1 MEIRILGP
9 LEVLD
14 GTRPIP
20 VEGPRQRALLALLA
34 TRPNQVLSADH
45 LVAELWGENPPG
57 GAANALQAAVSRLR
71 RALEGAPAGG
81 ARSPRILTRSPGYVL
96 EVDPEAID
104 AARFEHL
111 VAEARRAL
119 ADGDSGRAASLLREA
134 LSLWRGPALAE
145 FAYEPFAQAEI
156 SRLEDLRLGAA
167 EDRMEAE
174 LACGNHAQVAG
185 ELEALVA
192 EHPFRERLRAQ
203 LMVALYRSGRQAEA
217 LEAYRRGREV
227 LVEELGIDPS
237 LELAELEGR
246 ILRQDPALLG
256 PPRLPPAPAP
266 VERPIPGPAPTPA
279 PSEVRKTVTVV
290 FCDLAESTALGERL
304 DPEALRGV
312 MSRYFGLA
320 KEAVH
325 RHGGTVEKF
334 IGDAVMAVFGLPVL
348 HEDDALRAVRAAA
361 DLNEGLQ
368 ELSAE
373 LEQTW
378 GTPLRVR
385 VGVNTGEVV
394 AGEGEGNQ
402 VLVTGDPVNTAA
414 RLQQAAGPGEVLI
427 GEATHRLVAGAVQA
441 TSVPRLSLKGK
452 REGVGAWRV
461 TALVPG
467 AAPYPRRLDAP
478 LMGRRWELAE
488 LRQALH
494 RAAED
499 CTAYLFTVLGP
510 PGVGKTR
517 LGLEFCSAVAEE
529 ATVLQGR
536 CLPYGEGITYWPLR
550 EVLHRAFGEDLVGG
564 IGGLLEGEEHAHL
577 IAERVAGAIGA
588 STAQGSAQEIRWAVR
603 RVVEALA
610 RRRPVVL
617 VLEDLHWAEPA
628 FLDLVDHLADL
639 VVAAPVLL
647 VCLARPELLEDRPAW
662 GGGKRNATTV
672 ELEPLGPNQARALL
686 ANLAPPS
693 AGLPDPERIMAMAE
707 GNPLFLEQLAA
718 AVAEG
723 RAGDGEVLLPETI
736 QALLAARLERL
747 GPGERA
753 VLERAAIVGKEFSE
767 PQLLELLPEEA
778 RQTLARH
785 VEQLVR
791 KRFLRP
797 APSVPTAYLFRHVL
811 VQEAAY
817 RGIPKRTRAELH
829 EIVGYHLEQAYR
841 YRVELGPADERAR
854 TLAARGAAHLA
865 EGGRRAM
872 NRADASAAARQL
884 GRAAALLPSTD
895 PRRIELLP
903 RLGEALFKGGNLR
916 EAAEVLD
923 EAIEVAEIS
932 GQRRS
937 QSYALIERARVR
949 VQTDPEG
956 AAQEARDQAE
966 AAVKVFEEVSD
977 ERGLARAWRLW
988 SELDN
993 MRCRWGP
1000 MREANERALVHAR
1013 RGRDEPEEAAAL
1025 GLIAHALI
1033 HDPTPVPEA
1042 ITRCEEILRE
1052 SSSSRMLEAD
1062 VLGDL
1067 GFLFGLQGR
1076 ADQARHHFARSREIY
1091 EQLGAKPLLGAVA
1104 MRWGHAELTA
1114 GDPVAAEDELRRG
1127 KEILEQIG
1135 ERSWLSTVMTNLASA
1150 VYEQGRYKEARRLAE
1165 TAQELGATD
1174 GTATVVE
1181 APGVRT

>member
-1 MEIRILGP
+1 M
-9 LEVLD
+9 
-14 GTRPIP
+14 
-20 VEGPRQRALLALLA
+20 
-34 TRPNQVLSADH
+34 
-45 LVAELWGENPPG
+45 
-57 GAANALQAAVSRLR
+57 
-71 RALEGAPAGG
+71 
-81 ARSPRILTRSPGYVL
+81 
-96 EVDPEAID
+96 
-104 AARFEHL
+104 
-111 VAEARRAL
+111 
-119 ADGDSGRAASLLREA
+119 
-134 LSLWRGPALAE
+134 WRGPALAE
-145 FAYEPFAQAEI
+145 FSYEPFAQAEI
-156 SRLEDLRLGAA
+156 SRLEELRLGAA

-174 LACGNHAQVAG
+174 LACGNYAQVAG

-192 EHPFRERLRAQ
+192 RHPFRERLRAQ
-203 LMVALYRSGRQAEA
+203 LMLSLYRSGRQAEA

-227 LVEELGIDPS
+227 LAEELGIDPS

-256 PPRLPPAPAP
+256 PPQPSPAPAP
-266 VERPIPGPAPTPA
+266 VERLIPGPPPTPA

-361 DLNEGLQ
+361 ELKDGLQ
-368 ELSAE
+368 ELSTD
-373 LEQTW
+373 LERTW

-414 RLQQAAGPGEVLI
+414 RLQQAAGPGEVLM
-427 GEATHRLVAGAVQA
+427 GEATHRLVAGAVRA
-441 TSVPRLSLKGK
+441 TPVPRLSLKGK

-478 LMGRRWELAE
+478 LVGRRSELAQ
-488 LRQALH
+488 LHQALDLD
-494 RAAED
+494 RVAED
-499 CTAYLFTVLGP
+499 RTAYLFTVLGA

-517 LGLEFCSAVAEE
+517 LALEFSSSVAGG

-550 EVLHRAFGEDLVGG
+550 EVLHQAFGEDLLRA
-564 IGGLLEGEEHAHL
+564 IEGLLEGEELAPV
-577 IAERVAGAIGA
+577 IAERVVGAVGA
-588 STAQGSAQEIRWAVR
+588 TATSGSVEEIRWAVR

-617 VLEDLHWAEPA
+617 VLEDLHWAEPE

-639 VVAAPVLL
+639 VVATPVLML
-647 VCLARPELLEDRPAW
+647 CLARPELLEDCPAW

-672 ELEPLGPNQARALL
+672 ELEPLGIDDARALL
-686 ANLAPPS
+686 ANLSPS
-693 AGLPDPERIMAMAE
+693 GESIPHPERVMAVAE
-707 GNPLFLEQLAA
+707 GNPLFLEQLVA

-723 RAGDGEVLLPETI
+723 RAEDREVPLPETI

-753 VLERAAIVGKEFSE
+753 VLERAAMVGKEFSE
-767 PQLLELLPEEA
+767 PELLELLPEEA
-778 RQTLARH
+778 RQTLTRH
-785 VEQLVR
+785 LEQLVR
-791 KRFLRP
+791 KRFLRR
-797 APSVPTAYLFRHVL
+797 ASTAGAAYLFRHVL

-829 EIVGYHLEQAYR
+829 ERFGDWVQQTAGNRLPELEEIVGYHLEQAYR
-841 YRVELGPADERAR
+841 YRVELEPADERAR

-865 EGGRRAM
+865 AGGRRAM
-872 NRADASAAARQL
+872 NRGDASAAARQL

-903 RLGEALFKGGNLR
+903 RLGEALYKGGNLR

-937 QSYALIERARVR
+937 HSYAIIERARVR

-966 AAVKVFEEVSD
+966 AAVKVFEEVGD

-993 MRCRWGP
+993 MRCRWDP
-1000 MREANERALVHAR
+1000 VREANERALVHAR
-1013 RGRDEPEEAAAL
+1013 RGRDESEEAAAL
-1025 GLIAHALI
+1025 GLIAHALV

-1052 SSSSRMLEAD
+1052 STSSRMLEAN

-1091 EQLGAKPLLGAVA
+1091 EQLGPKHLLAVLA

-1174 GTATVVE
+1174 DIATVVE
-1181 APGVRT
+1181 ALGVRAKASAREDDHERGAALLRQALRLVDETDMLWLRGVSRMDLAEFHRLTGPRNRGDRGRPAGSRALRAEAGGRPLRACSSIPLRTRSRRLIFQPRRSTGSRRRGQPYRSCGRA